1 MKNNKNF
8 YTRFCL
14 VIIVFQKFYR
24 VAYNVSLVKM
34 GKYLNEFEKKNVYF
48 LPLFRLFSV
57 FVSNCVNE

>member
-24 VAYNVSLVKM
+24 VAYNVRLVKM
-34 GKYLNEFEKKNVYF
+34 GKYLNEFEGKKC
-48 LPLFRLFSV
+48 LFSA
-57 FVSNCVNE
+57 FVSFIFCLCFELCE